1 MKTTNELKNE
11 IAKTKN
17 MEKWMIENK
26 KELQEYS
33 LAQYLDQLL
42 HVHGCSKKEV
52 IASADLDAVYGY
64 QIFQGK
70 KNPSR
75 SNLLKLAFGFSLTV
89 EETEHLLYYGKA
101 EQLYPRVKRDA
112 YILYALHQ
120 KYTLQQANQYLYDK
134 GEEPM

>member
-17 MEKWMIENK
+17 MEKWMVENE

-33 LAQYLDQLL
+33 LAQYLEQLL

-52 IASADLDAVYGY
+52 IAGADMDAVYGY

-120 KYTLQQANQYLYDK
+120 KYTLQQANQYLYDN
-134 GEEPM
+134 GQEPM